1 MASERKRRYDAAWRA
16 ANPDRVRANYIADQN
31 RVKADPAKRQARNE
45 RQNRRNAELR
55 AAKPLDLRKALVSIL
70 AGWGV
75 KTCLRCETPRVFADF
90 KSHSLGSSGLSP
102 WCRACDSAYRKTPG
116 DRAKNRAAKAA
127 RFARMT
133 LAERRKARGYRPRQ
147 PKHDAHVV
155 AYQKVGKALAEFVER
170 AVRRASLE
178 AERRAK
184 KLAAGIPE
192 AAGPNRAK
200 KLRRR
205 HAIERA
211 TPIWADRDLI
221 AEIYECTRKLTE
233 ESGEQWDVDHLV
245 PLRHPL
251 VCGLHV
257 PANLI
262 PMRRDMNVQKG
273 NAMWPDMP

>member
-1 MASERKRRYDAAWRA
+1 
-16 ANPDRVRANYIADQN
+16 
-31 RVKADPAKRQARNE
+31 
-45 RQNRRNAELR
+45 
-55 AAKPLDLRKALVSIL
+55 
-70 AGWGV
+70 
-75 KTCLRCETPRVFADF
+75 
-90 KSHSLGSSGLSP
+90 
-102 WCRACDSAYRKTPG
+102 
-116 DRAKNRAAKAA
+116 
-127 RFARMT
+127 MT